1 LPGLP
6 NYAGLPVYENTV
18 DPLDECA
25 AEALTSF
32 NQLMTPI
39 HSAWAFT
46 RFDVVAHSQGGVLTR
61 MLCNANT
68 NSLIPE
74 PFRNADNF
82 YRGRFNRVVTIGS
95 PHNGTRLLHYLL
107 ELDQLGKF
115 SLIKSVPQLVSTLG
129 VLSEIAQ
136 AKFDPFGPQFA
147 EINDP
152 DPSASW
158 YPDQGAMFHL
168 VRPTIDYGASPAD
181 GDFTPSYLLLGL
193 CTTGG
198 GPSVIPRG
206 SDGVVDFDSMAA
218 NVPPAPVAANVYTVP
233 AFNFISHA
241 QPIRVFGAT
250 ACETEST
257 VVAQHVIDALDQNP
271 IEPAADEVFGS
282 FPLPPLL
289 DDSQEKLIDDYAALM
304 GVHVVPNLLQTLPKP
319 QFAGS
324 SEQYQFVFPTNLP
337 PQDPV
342 AWFVQVYGPSGITTD
357 GVELSVSGTND
368 SEVTVTVDA
377 AVVGDVVLSATYTST
392 NNTVVTTLPLMVY
405 SSQPAGATL
414 TGIQVMPAN
423 IALPPGS
430 VVSPQV
436 VANYS
441 DGSSSLR
448 YVTAGSLAVV
458 SSQPSVVS
466 VGDPL
471 NWQFLTAGTA
481 QVTVTWSGFRAVRQ
495 LIVFDPN
502 GSTPPTLSPANEGNG
517 QIALSWPASTTSYQ
531 LESSTDLTATNA
543 WQPVFTTAVN
553 AGGQNFVTLSVT
565 NARQFYRLQSQP

>member
-1 LPGLP
+1 
-6 NYAGLPVYENTV
+6 
-18 DPLDECA
+18 
-25 AEALTSF
+25 
-32 NQLMTPI
+32 
-39 HSAWAFT
+39 
-46 RFDVVAHSQGGVLTR
+46 
-61 MLCNANT
+61 
-68 NSLIPE
+68 
-74 PFRNADNF
+74 
-82 YRGRFNRVVTIGS
+82 
-95 PHNGTRLLHYLL
+95 
-107 ELDQLGKF
+107 
-115 SLIKSVPQLVSTLG
+115 
-129 VLSEIAQ
+129 
-136 AKFDPFGPQFA
+136 
-147 EINDP
+147 
-152 DPSASW
+152 
-158 YPDQGAMFHL
+158 
-168 VRPTIDYGASPAD
+168 
-181 GDFTPSYLLLGL
+181 
-193 CTTGG
+193 
-198 GPSVIPRG
+198 
-206 SDGVVDFDSMAA
+206 
-218 NVPPAPVAANVYTVP
+218 
-233 AFNFISHA
+233 
-241 QPIRVFGAT
+241 
-250 ACETEST
+250 
-257 VVAQHVIDALDQNP
+257 
-271 IEPAADEVFGS
+271 
-282 FPLPPLL
+282 
-289 DDSQEKLIDDYAALM
+289 
-304 GVHVVPNLLQTLPKP
+304 
-319 QFAGS
+319 
-324 SEQYQFVFPTNLP
+324 
-337 PQDPV
+337 
-342 AWFVQVYGPSGITTD
+342 
-357 GVELSVSGTND
+357 LSVSGTND
-368 SEVTVTVDA
+368 CEVTVTVDA

-553 AGGQNFVTLSVT
+553 AGGQNFATLSVT